1 MTDLPSPAPPAPPAP
16 PRAQRPQPF
25 RCSALYR
32 RHLASGATMTERA
45 GWRTAAHFTGA
56 EVEARR
62 VRDGAGLGDVS
73 WLGKLDVR
81 GTQTDDVAT
90 LLERALGAPSASAGG
105 AAPGLPP
112 RVWRLARGHA
122 LVTCGPDE
130 RAELAARLPAQA
142 ASPAAC
148 RHLTDVTS
156 VYAALLLAGPASR
169 AILHQLTPIDV
180 EPEALPDRGAV
191 QGGLAHVHA
200 ILLRADLGSAADVP
214 GYWLLVAREYGEYL
228 WDTVL
233 RAGHRLGIVPFGVG
247 ALDALGA
254 RP

>member
-1 MTDLPSPAPPAPPAP
+1 MA
-16 PRAQRPQPF
+16 
-25 RCSALYR
+25 
-32 RHLASGATMTERA
+32 ERA

-56 EVEARR
+56 EDEARR

-81 GTQTDDVAT
+81 GPQTDDVAA
-90 LLERALGAPSASAGG
+90 LLERALGSPSASAGG
-105 AAPGLPP
+105 AAPGLPR

-130 RAELAARLPAQA
+130 RAELAAHLPALPAPA

-156 VYAALLLAGPASR
+156 VYAALLLAGPTSR

-200 ILLRADLGSAADVP
+200 ILLRADLGAAADVP

>member
-1 MTDLPSPAPPAPPAP
+1 MA
-16 PRAQRPQPF
+16 
-25 RCSALYR
+25 
-32 RHLASGATMTERA
+32 ERA

-56 EVEARR
+56 EDEARR

-81 GTQTDDVAT
+81 GTQMDDVAT
-90 LLERALGAPSASAGG
+90 LLERALGSPSASAGG
-105 AAPGLPP
+105 AAPGLP
-112 RVWRLARGHA
+112 RQVWRLARGHA

-130 RAELAARLPAQA
+130 RAELADRLPALA

-156 VYAALLLAGPASR
+156 VYAALLLAGPTSR
-169 AILHQLTPIDV
+169 AILHKLTPIDV

-200 ILLRADLGSAADVP
+200 ILLRADLGAAADVP

-228 WDTVL
+228 WESVL
-233 RAGHRLGIVPFGVG
+233 HAGHHLGIVPFGAG